1 MKEKY
6 LPIGTVVT
14 LQKATK
20 RIMIIGYCP
29 ISEDKTMYDYSAC
42 LYPEGVISQDK
53 TLVFNHEQ
61 IAQIHYTGL
70 EDEEEKDFILKMK
83 NAVANMSELKNIKL
97 PEEGTSSNNG
107 AKVEETLSIDEK
119 EEKKEVS
126 QVNTNVQTINSIDDI
141 MNN

>member
-1 MKEKY
+1 M
-6 LPIGTVVT
+6 
-14 LQKATK
+14 
-20 RIMIIGYCP
+20 
-29 ISEDKTMYDYSAC
+29 
-42 LYPEGVISQDK
+42 
-53 TLVFNHEQ
+53 VFNHEQ

>member
-6 LPIGTVVT
+6 LSIGSVVT
-14 LQKATK
+14 LENATK
-20 RIMIIGYCP
+20 RIMILGYLP
-29 ISEDKTMYDYSAC
+29 MGKDNKVFDYSAC
-42 LYPEGVISQDK
+42 TYPEGLLKPDQV
-53 TLVFNHEQ
+53 LAFNHEQ

-107 AKVEETLSIDEK
+107 AKAEETLSIDEK